1 MGNRSYKRSRSHKR
15 SNKRSGSN
23 KRRSFKDLAESE
35 LATVETLSKQFSPQ
49 GKSGLNSVDTKTIR
63 KTATS
68 LRKKSKGFLSMLGLN
83 KIFSKSRRGKRV
95 SF

>member
-1 MGNRSYKRSRSHKR
+1 MARHTKGRHT
-15 SNKRSGSN
+15 N
-23 KRRSFKDLAESE
+23 KRRHHKGKKSFKDLAETE
-35 LATVETLSKQFSPQ
+35 LSSVTDMSKQFSPQ